1 MSKFK
6 AEIALEAIK
15 DDKTISQI
23 ASEYGIHPQQ
33 VRIWKKEFLENMHLV
48 FKKEDQTKELKAV
61 SRICCKKA
69 LYPIISCFSPC
80 QDIFFLSAIP
90 CLCLSIS
97 PPQVLSTIVHSGM
110 LLLLCYVFSV
120 LCSPSPNIRCPYPSS
135 MFFRKRLVVVR
146 ILKSSLIPAIIKSA
160 FVLYLPAFSSLTL

>member
-1 MSKFK
+1 LSKFK

-120 LCSPSPNIRCPYPSS
+120 LCSPFPICSLSS
-135 MFFRKRLVVVR
+135 SFSNAFQETIGGGKDP
-146 ILKSSLIPAIIKSA
+146 SSLIPATIKSA